1 MIRRTHELP
10 VTRQCRLLAIARSS
24 AYYTPKAVSLA
35 DLDLMRR
42 IDRLHLEHP
51 FAGSRMLRA
60 MLRHQGLN
68 VGRRHVASLMRRMGL
83 SALYRRAR
91 TSTPHPGHRVFAYLL
106 RGRRI
111 TAPNEVWAMDICY
124 LPMAKGFAYL
134 TVVLDWAT
142 RRVLAWR
149 LSNTLTADFCIAALE
164 EAIATYG
171 APGIVNT
178 DQGCQFTDRGF
189 IAVLE
194 RHGVRIS
201 MDGKGAWRDNV
212 LVERFWRSLKYEE
225 VYLHAYDSLAE
236 ARRGL
241 ERYLLFYNQ
250 RRPHSA
256 LDGLTPDMLYFS
268 RLPKAA

>member
-1 MIRRTHELP
+1 MRK
-10 VTRQCRLLAIARSS
+10 CDN
-24 AYYTPKAVSLA
+24 Y
-35 DLDLMRR
+35 LDR
-42 IDRLHLEHP
+42 
-51 FAGSRMLRA
+51 
-60 MLRHQGLN
+60 
-68 VGRRHVASLMRRMGL
+68 
-83 SALYRRAR
+83 YR
-91 TSTPHPGHRVFAYLL
+91 
-106 RGRRI
+106 
-111 TAPNEVWAMDICY
+111 
-124 LPMAKGFAYL
+124 GFAYL

-164 EAIATYG
+164 EAIAAFG

-178 DQGCQFTDRGF
+178 DQGSQFTDCAF

-194 RHGVRIS
+194 RHGVRIG

-225 VYLHAYDSLAE
+225 LYLHAYDSLAE